1 MVLPFGSIRP
11 PNRRRVLQAKGIS
24 VFGTP
29 ARTMFTIGH
38 STRTFAEFLSLLEE
52 HRIELLVDVRHFPGS
67 RRVPWATTAVL
78 SRDLP
83 SHGIGY
89 THLEGLGGYRKPRP
103 DSPNTG
109 WRVEGFRGYA
119 DHMASPEFA
128 AAFERLLTLA
138 AVRRTV
144 IMCAEAVP
152 WKCHRSLLS
161 DALVARGVPVTHIL
175 GVRSAQPHRVTAFA
189 KVRGNRVTYSAP
201 RRKGV

>member
-1 MVLPFGSIRP
+1 MVLPFDRILRQ
-11 PNRRRVLQAKGIS
+11 NRRRILQAAGIS
-24 VFGTP
+24 MFGTP
-29 ARTMFTIGH
+29 ARTIFTIGH

-52 HRIELLVDVRHFPGS
+52 HRIALLVDVRHFPGS
-67 RRVPWATTAVL
+67 RRVPWATAAVL

-83 SHGIGY
+83 SRGIGY
-89 THLEGLGGYRKPRP
+89 THLEALGGYRKPRA
-103 DSPNTG
+103 DSPNSG
-109 WRVEGFRGYA
+109 WRTEGFRGYA

-128 AAFERLLTLA
+128 AAVERLLTLA
-138 AVRRTV
+138 GDRRTA

-175 GVRSAQPHRVTAFA
+175 GRRSTQPHRLTSFA
-189 KVRGNRVTYSAP
+189 KIRGNRVTYPAA